1 MAVPMTTLTR
11 RLKGT
16 GTMNTTLDALPQGVL
31 LAALFGSP
39 MISRHSRED
48 LLYGACVIGPPKTPS
63 VFILFLNWKLNQ
75 QISSTFLVFDL
86 VGRDVGFKRERNAG
100 RFVHPKLDDAHKALR
115 FRPRPRI
122 GVMEYWSTVPSRNCA
137 PHPRG

>member
-1 MAVPMTTLTR
+1 
-11 RLKGT
+11 
-16 GTMNTTLDALPQGVL
+16 
-31 LAALFGSP
+31 

-122 GVMEYWSTVPSRNCA
+122 GVMEYWSIGVLCQVGIA
-137 PHPRG
+137 PRIRGVDDPEEAAYRRRRELTGLRRLMLRQIQRVASE